1 MSLVQATPLIG
12 QHLLMDG
19 KALKEATAI
28 SEDVGLR
35 HVLMAGV
42 FLCGA
47 LLSEVNAD

>member
-35 HVLMAGV
+35 HVLISV